1 MSLAELIHDID
12 VKDAKF
18 ERPEAAGLA
27 AQLHGLC
34 MLQQDDELRL
44 ARGAELFDEL
54 LAFFAR
60 KRD

>member
-18 ERPEAAGLA
+18 GRPETAGLA